1 MDIAPYICDL
11 LYKHDCVIVPGF
23 GGFVATYAPAKIHPV
38 THTFYPP
45 SKNILFNSKLTRD
58 DGLLTDY
65 ISQKN
70 KILYNEA
77 KNQLALATWQIRS
90 RLERNERVF
99 LKYVGSLQLEPEG
112 RIIFE
117 PDGTINFLD
126 DSFGLTSFVSSPIV
140 RKGFKKLHEQE
151 FIDRR
156 DGRPGIKKSSRKV
169 AAYVAVI
176 LLLFAAGWYGINQGL
191 FRFELTEQ
199 ANMAKLPESTPKKP
213 AGGSF
218 KPDPV
223 PVTIPLKDVDF
234 TESDLDETEADR
246 VGEADQPVEVVV
258 SLPLYHVI
266 GGAFSNEINAEKLLF
281 ALRQKGFNA
290 LRSGLS
296 PSGLHMVSYLA
307 TQDKDEALLNLAIIR
322 KDENP
327 SAWLL
332 KR

>member
-58 DGLLTDY
+58 DGLLIDH

-70 KILYNEA
+70 KIVYEEA
-77 KNQLALATWQIRS
+77 KKQLEVAAFQLKS
-90 RLERNERVF
+90 RIDRKERVF
-99 LKYVGSLQLEPEG
+99 LKYVGWLQLEPEG

-126 DSFGLTSFVSSPIV
+126 DSFGLTSFVSTPIV
-140 RKGFKKLHEQE
+140 RKGLKKRHATE

-156 DGRPGIKKSSRKV
+156 ESLSRKNRV
-169 AAYVAVI
+169 RKVGTYLAVI
-176 LLLFAAGWYGINQGL
+176 LLLFASGWYGINQGL
-191 FRFELTEQ
+191 FRFELAEQ
-199 ANMAKLPESTPKKP
+199 ANMVALRESVPDKP
-213 AGGSF
+213 AEESLISG
-218 KPDPV
+218 PV
-223 PVTIPLKDVDF
+223 PFAIPLKDADF
-234 TESDLDETEADR
+234 ADPEGEEMEADKT
-246 VGEADQPVEVVV
+246 GEGDEPIEQHTY
-258 SLPLYHVI
+258 LPIYHII
-266 GGAFSNEINAEKLLF
+266 GGAFSNENNAEKLLV
-281 ALRQKGFNA
+281 ALRQKGFSA
-290 LRSGLS
+290 IRAGSS

-307 TQDKDEALLNLAIIR
+307 THDKDEALLNLDIIQ
-322 KDENP
+322 KGENP

-332 KR
+332 KK

>member
-58 DGLLTDY
+58 DGLLIDH

-77 KNQLALATWQIRS
+77 KNQLELAAWQIRS
-90 RLERNERVF
+90 RLERKERIF
-99 LKYVGSLQLEPEG
+99 LKSVGWLQLEPEG

-126 DSFGLTSFVSSPIV
+126 DSFGLASFVSPPIV
-140 RKGFKKLHEQE
+140 RKGFKKRNEPE

-156 DGRPGIKKSSRKV
+156 DGRPGIINSSKKV
-169 AAYVAVI
+169 AAYVAVV
-176 LLLFAAGWYGINQGL
+176 LLLFVAGWYGLNQGM

-199 ANMAKLPESTPKKP
+199 ANMVKLPESTPEK
-213 AGGSF
+213 ATSGSMI
-218 KPDPV
+218 PDPV
-223 PVTIPLKDVDF
+223 PVAIPLKDVDF
-234 TESDLDETEADR
+234 ADSDGEEALAVRTDE
-246 VGEADQPVEVVV
+246 PVEVIV
-258 SLPLYHVI
+258 SLPMYHVI
-266 GGAFSNEINAEKLLF
+266 GGAFSNETNAEKLLF
-281 ALRQKGFNA
+281 TLRQKGFSA
-290 LRSGLS
+290 IRSGLS

-307 TQDKDEALLNLAIIR
+307 TQDKDEALLNLDIIQ
-322 KDENP
+322 KGENP

-332 KR
+332 KK